1 MAHRVKLTTLDA
13 SSLKIINTIRENASY
28 EYQQNVPVITD
39 AKMIPKVGEIIVGN
53 GSLQNQFLNA
63 LMNRIAK
70 VVIES
75 ATFNNPYAHLKKGY
89 LEGERAY
96 IESCRRCYT
105 GKLNVCEFCGKLNK
119 TSCDCKEAS
128 EKKRQE

>member
-75 ATFNNPYAHLKKGY
+75 ATFNNPYAHLKKDI
-89 LEGERAY
+89 LKQVKQ
-96 IESCRRCYT
+96 S
-105 GKLNVCEFCGKLNK
+105 K
-119 TSCDCKEAS
+119 TSLLVS
-128 EKKRQE
+128 QTLLSMTQKKAKQESSREIFRT